1 MRVADT
7 RREPT
12 DRTEDVGRP
21 LTDRGRVGDFSTR
34 PNRETQERRAD
45 PPAPTTPRGAREVRG
60 PRGRDAEHDALR
72 RVHVRAASRTAWAL
86 SLPSRSSRGSPPSAS
101 RWKLTD
107 PLASRP
113 SLASPRRSTAP
124 SESSYGVPHD
134 EEFIDAFAT
143 LRARDNLATYD
154 SRFETYHAIEA
165 DVRREGR
172 VVPLAK
178 TRPRPRPARKVVLVL
193 GEPEGSNKAR
203 HCARLARDY
212 GFVFVSAAALTRE
225 EVKAEMDGVAPFERW
240 DGLVASGAWEYATE
254 LTLRLLRREMT
265 RAGNQ
270 AMFLVDWFPRN
281 LDQVRE
287 FHEKICAVDFVLFLD
302 VEPPPERG
310 VAGGPEDPED
320 EPRKRFE
327 AFARKH
333 AVVLNHYKSEGMVHH
348 VRSPGDAAYVRVVPN
363 RAAVVGPMPRG
374 FWRGERLAR
383 DAWTAKERS
392 DWTWSEPGRV
402 TVQMHYE
409 EESVYADV
417 RTVMRREGVEPLDPD
432 PEDMT
437 SPEKAMV
444 RKMQASARNYLAR
457 KEFESTVG
465 ERVDRLVTMEL
476 E

>member
-1 MRVADT
+1 M
-7 RREPT
+7 
-12 DRTEDVGRP
+12 
-21 LTDRGRVGDFSTR
+21 
-34 PNRETQERRAD
+34 
-45 PPAPTTPRGAREVRG
+45 
-60 PRGRDAEHDALR
+60 
-72 RVHVRAASRTAWAL
+72 
-86 SLPSRSSRGSPPSAS
+86 
-101 RWKLTD
+101 TD

-143 LRARDNLATYD
+143 LRARYNLATYD
-154 SRFETYHAIEA
+154 SRFETYRAIEA

-348 VRSPGDAAYVRVVPN
+348 VRSPPDKAHVTLVDS
-363 RAAVVGPMPRG
+363 RAQVVGPMRRE
-374 FWRGERLAR
+374 FYRGERISR
-383 DAWTAKERS
+383 DTWTAKDRP
-392 DWTWSEPGRV
+392 DWTWHDDTQGSVRLRIDYEHEATYAACRV
-402 TVQMHYE
+402 AMRAEKIQPADPATRLAASLRGASE
-409 EESVYADV
+409 EEQDAAARDD
-417 RTVMRREGVEPLDPD
+417 E
-432 PEDMT
+432 
-437 SPEKAMV
+437 
-444 RKMQASARNYLAR
+444 SARAVRALRQAASDVLQS
-457 KEFESTVG
+457 KELEATIG
-465 ERVDRLVTMEL
+465 RRVDRLIEAGYG
-476 E
+476 

>member
-1 MRVADT
+1 MR
-7 RREPT
+7 
-12 DRTEDVGRP
+12 
-21 LTDRGRVGDFSTR
+21 
-34 PNRETQERRAD
+34 
-45 PPAPTTPRGAREVRG
+45 
-60 PRGRDAEHDALR
+60 
-72 RVHVRAASRTAWAL
+72 
-86 SLPSRSSRGSPPSAS
+86 
-101 RWKLTD
+101 
-107 PLASRP
+107 
-113 SLASPRRSTAP
+113 
-124 SESSYGVPHD
+124 
-134 EEFIDAFAT
+134 FIDAFAT
-143 LRARDNLATYD
+143 LPREDNLATYD

-225 EVKAEMDGVAPFERW
+225 EVKAEMDGVAPFPERW

-287 FHEKICAVDFVLFLD
+287 FHEDLRGGLCALSRRGAAPRARRRGWSGGPGGRAAETV
-302 VEPPPERG
+302 RG
-310 VAGGPEDPED
+310 VREEARGGS
-320 EPRKRFE
+320 EPLQTRGDGAPR
-327 AFARKH
+327 
-333 AVVLNHYKSEGMVHH
+333 AV
-348 VRSPGDAAYVRVVPN
+348 PGDAAYVRASCPTAPPSWG
-363 RAAVVGPMPRG
+363 RCRG

-476 E
+476 GEEEEQAHPRGAGVCPRSLFVIT